1 MQKNIS
7 YPGNKGVNPLLP
19 NIINLIP
26 PHKHYVELFLGSAG
40 VARHIYPAVS
50 MVGVE
55 RSQKI
60 IERFRN
66 DYPTGMVVINDC
78 AISWLLR
85 NLVVLADTFIYLDP
99 PYLKQSRRSI
109 ADIYDYE
116 ISVEDHIRLLKLIT
130 SINAMVMI
138 SGYDSDL
145 YNTYLWHWNKR
156 IFNTSVH
163 GKQGTEIVWFNYPE
177 PTVLHQ
183 YNYYGKDKTDRQR
196 VRRKIERWSRRL
208 NQLPAHERQAI
219 MLNLK

>member
-7 YPGNKGVNPLLP
+7 YPGNKGINPLLP

-40 VARHIYPAVS
+40 VARHIYPSVS

-66 DYPTGMVVINDC
+66 DYPAKMVVVNDC
-78 AISWLLR
+78 AINWLLR
-85 NLVVLADTFIYLDP
+85 NPRVRADTFIYLDP

-116 ISVEDHIRLLKLIT
+116 ISIEDHVRLLTLIT
-130 SINAMVMI
+130 STTAMIMI
-138 SGYDSDL
+138 SGYESDL
-145 YNTYLWHWNKR
+145 YNTYLCRWNKR
-156 IFNTSVH
+156 QFNTCVH
-163 GKQGTEIVWFNYPE
+163 GKRATEIVWFNYTV
-177 PTVLHQ
+177 PTLLHQ

-208 NQLPAHERQAI
+208 NQLPAPERQAI